1 MYRFLK
7 RSFDI
12 FCAVMGIVLTSPL
25 WILAIIGI
33 EVSDPGPIFYKARRF
48 GKENRLFTMFKF
60 RSMRVQRDADESS
73 LRADVS
79 RIFPF
84 GNFMRRSKIDELPQL
99 LNVLNG
105 TMSVVGPRP
114 VAEDQK
120 DLFRVGKWNDAA
132 LVRAGL
138 SGPAALYDYIYGD
151 TITDEAEYMEKVFP
165 TRRELESV
173 YVRKMGIGYD
183 LKMIVYTVICILYA
197 VCGRKPEWILKEL
210 EASAKEID
218 E

>member
-84 GNFMRRSKIDELPQL
+84 GNFMRRSKIDELP
-99 LNVLNG
+99 
-105 TMSVVGPRP
+105 
-114 VAEDQK
+114 
-120 DLFRVGKWNDAA
+120 
-132 LVRAGL
+132 
-138 SGPAALYDYIYGD
+138 
-151 TITDEAEYMEKVFP
+151 
-165 TRRELESV
+165 
-173 YVRKMGIGYD
+173 
-183 LKMIVYTVICILYA
+183 
-197 VCGRKPEWILKEL
+197 
-210 EASAKEID
+210 
-218 E
+218 